1 MIKKQ
6 NRLNRDKD
14 ITEVFK
20 NKKKCYNKY
29 VGVLIRENEKQL
41 QRFVIIISNKT
52 IKKAVDR
59 NKIKRQIKSILAK
72 HQNSLNLKV
81 DMVLI
86 VQKETENKNINEIE
100 KDILFCFKKLKL
112 IK

>member
-6 NRLNRDKD
+6 NKLNKDKD
-14 ITEVFK
+14 INEVFK

-29 VGVLIRENEKQL
+29 IGVLIRENELKI
-41 QRFVIIISNKT
+41 QRFVVIVSNKT
-52 IKKAVDR
+52 IKRAVDR
-59 NKIKRQIKSILAK
+59 NKIKRQIKSIVSK
-72 HQNSLNLKV
+72 HQNKFNLRV
-81 DMVLI
+81 DMVLL
-86 VQKETENKNINEIE
+86 VKKEIENKNISEIE